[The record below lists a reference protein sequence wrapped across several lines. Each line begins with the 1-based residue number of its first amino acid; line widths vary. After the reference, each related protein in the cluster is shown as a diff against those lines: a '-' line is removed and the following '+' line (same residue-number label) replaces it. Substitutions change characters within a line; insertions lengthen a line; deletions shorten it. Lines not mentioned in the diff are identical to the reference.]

1 MQMKKRVLSV
11 LLALCLAGS
20 LASTAWAAGDQA
32 TPETAEADTSAVVL
46 NEEEE
51 QQDETAASQEETS
64 GEEQEPADQEEE
76 LQADAASYPAQE
88 FETTVESSDVT
99 VSVSA
104 PEGALPED
112 VTLTASL
119 VGSSE
124 DAADD
129 QAVADVAAELSDAG
143 VEYDGFVALDI
154 SFVDAGGAKVE
165 PLQPVAVNF
174 SLPSEMLPEDA
185 DPESLTVQ
193 HLAEDETG
201 AVEAVETVADAADAT
216 DGTIAV
222 DAAPAVL
229 AAAPEEA
236 PMPQDAEITAEFEV
250 EGFSTFTLTWSA
262 RYANGTTKKDFT
274 IHTYLENGTSL
285 NAAPDNFT
293 VGVANEYIFT
303 ADNPTLEIPGYEL
316 VRAEMVYELWNF
328 NESYWPWWDEGE
340 WVKTNW
346 GTVDIYSFN
355 TSNNWDDGAWTY
367 RYKTTESSQE
377 QTITIDDDYDDV
389 YFNLYYRQVSPSP
402 TSDLVIEDDISDTGS
417 LRANYSKT
425 LDPSKQYYYRWY
437 QQAADGTYQEIS
449 GELNDTISVYE
460 DGARETYMVRLYEV
474 GNEIPIAESL
484 PFQVPYYDQLQNGS
498 FEDVKVQGESSN
510 LQVTSGLYPEMVW
523 QTTGLGA
530 NVNRPGLDIEIVNA
544 RASSAESNYGITS
557 VPHGDQCAELNCEA
571 AGALYQDV
579 MTIPDRDL
587 YWSASHRARG
597 NRGGQDTMY
606 VIIMDAAVAAGN
618 VTTQNDIDDIVDDVI
633 HWNDNQAT
641 ITKYDTQITIWR
653 VQSGND
659 WTKIVNETYR
669 VPEGQYLTRFFFG
682 AGDVRSGDK
691 TQGNLIDNVSFSQY
705 RVPTE
710 PGKGMI
716 YIEKNV
722 EGFEQTVTIPANTY
736 TFTIYESGTVLKTV
750 TLPTEDAAPSN
761 TAAWR
766 VAVENLTSNTY
777 KVVEQQPTGSVE
789 GYQYKSTSTE
799 VNGAVTSTNET
810 EEFLLNQNTTVV
822 VEFTNTYTPTTGTLA
837 VTKQVEGWGDPDKIP
852 SGSFTFK
859 VYTGDTTTGDPV
871 ATFAL
876 PDNSGA
882 TPVWTK
888 ELTLPAGS
896 YTVVEE
902 QPGQNGTYQYD
913 STQIA
918 VGDEEASTGLTKAV
932 SVVASGTTNV
942 TVTNKYKPYT
952 GSLTIEKEVRGLTG
966 SASAADTRFLFAV
979 TGPSGMF
986 AEGETSKTFEAVDAE
1001 GAPAGGVTFNNGS
1014 DGTPTAT
1021 VTITGEGSLK
1031 INGLPLGTYTVQET
1045 SAPDIGDFYCELPT
1059 SSQSSTISNAMV
1071 GQLDQTV
1078 TITNTYKPYLTLDI
1092 TKSVTGE
1099 MGSSEDYF
1107 DFTLTGVD
1115 SDQYKLNDAQKTQT
1129 PGANFKLNN
1138 GSTVTLT
1145 GLKPGNTVTISETT
1159 ANGYTAQGI
1168 TIAEGSALTE
1178 EAFSNRTT
1186 TSVTIKIPEGNA
1198 ANLGTVIF
1206 TNHREAVAPT
1216 GLESN
1221 HTTPYTLMV
1230 TAAGIAGLAL
1240 IGGIV
1245 VRRRRRRME

>member
-1 MQMKKRVLSV
+1 MKKRVLSV

-51 QQDETAASQEETS
+51 QQDETTASQEETS
-64 GEEQEPADQEEE
+64 GEESADQEEE
-76 LQADAASYPAQE
+76 LQEDAASYPAKE

-129 QAVADVAAELSDAG
+129 QAVADVAAELDAAE

-285 NAAPDNFT
+285 NAAPENFT

-303 ADNPTLEIPGYEL
+303 ADNPTLEIPGYQI
-316 VRAEMVYELWNF
+316 VRAEMVYELW
-328 NESYWPWWDEGE
+328 EYEKEWWQWVGSWKLIDEGSSD
-340 WVKTNW
+340 V
-346 GTVDIYSFN
+346 YSFN
-355 TSNNWDDGAWTY
+355 TSNNWDNGAWTY

-377 QTITIDDDYDDV
+377 QTITIDDERDNV

-484 PFQVPYYDQLQNGS
+484 PFQVPYYNQLQNGS

-597 NRGGQDTMY
+597 NRNGKDTMY
-606 VIIMDAAVAAGN
+606 VIIMDAAVAAEN
-618 VTTQNDIDDIVDDVI
+618 VTTQNDIDDIVNDVGQW
-633 HWNDNQAT
+633 HDNQAT
-641 ITKYDTQITIWR
+641 ITKYNTQITIWR

-691 TQGNLIDNVSFSQY
+691 TQGNLIDKVSFSQY

-710 PGKGMI
+710 PGKGTI

-722 EGFEQTVTIPANTY
+722 EGFEQNVTIPENTY
-736 TFTIYESGTVLKTV
+736 TFTIYEDGTKLEDV

-777 KVVEQQPTGSVE
+777 KVVEQQPADSVKE
-789 GYQYKSTSTE
+789 YQYESTSTDVE
-799 VNGAVTSTNET
+799 GATTET
-810 EEFLLNQNTTVV
+810 RETKEFLLSQNTTVV

-837 VTKQVEGWGDPDKIP
+837 VTKQVEGWGDPNQMP
-852 SGSFTFK
+852 SGSFKFK
-859 VYTGDTTTGDPV
+859 VYAGDATTGDPV
-871 ATFAL
+871 ETFAL

-896 YTVVEE
+896 YTVVEK

-918 VGDEEASTGLTKAV
+918 VDGEQASTGLQKTV
-932 SVVASGTTNV
+932 SVVANETTNV

-952 GSLTIEKEVRGLTG
+952 GSLTIKKVVNGLTD
-966 SASAADTRFLFAV
+966 SAAANNTQFRFTI
-979 TGPSGMF
+979 TGPETMF
-986 AEGETSKTFEAVDAE
+986 TGAETSKTFDAVNAA

-1059 SSQSSTISNAMV
+1059 SSQSSTISNAME

-1115 SDQYKLNDAQKTQT
+1115 SDQYKLEQDQESED
-1129 PGANFKLNN
+1129 ANFKLNN

-1145 GLKPGNTVTISETT
+1145 GLKPGDTVTISETT

-1178 EAFSNRTT
+1178 KAFSNQTT
-1186 TSVTIKIPEGNA
+1186 TSVTITIPEGNA

-1221 HTTPYTLMV
+1221 HTTPYVLMI

>member
-88 FETTVESSDVT
+88 FEAAVESSDVT

-124 DAADD
+124 DDADD
-129 QAVADVAAELSDAG
+129 QAVADVAAELDAAE

-262 RYANGTTKKDFT
+262 RYANGTKKKDFT
-274 IHTYLENGTSL
+274 IHTYLEDDTPL

-303 ADNPTLEIPGYEL
+303 ADNPTLEIPGYQI
-316 VRAEMVYELWNF
+316 VRAEMVYKLWEYEKEWWQLEGSWELI
-328 NESYWPWWDEGE
+328 DEGSSD
-340 WVKTNW
+340 V
-346 GTVDIYSFN
+346 YSFN
-355 TSNNWDDGAWTY
+355 TSNNWDNGAWTY

-377 QTITIDDDYDDV
+377 QTITIDDERDNV

-417 LRANYSKT
+417 LRANYSGT
-425 LDPSKQYYYRWY
+425 LEYGKQYYYRWY
-437 QQAADGTYQEIS
+437 QQAADGSYQEIS

-606 VIIMDAAVAAGN
+606 VIIMDAAVAAEN
-618 VTTQNDIDDIVDDVI
+618 VTTQNDIDDIVDDVR
-633 HWNDNQAT
+633 HWSDNQAT
-641 ITKYDTQITIWR
+641 ITKYNTQITIWR

-691 TQGNLIDNVSFSQY
+691 TQGNLIDKVSFSQY

-710 PGKGMI
+710 PGKGTI

-722 EGFEQTVTIPANTY
+722 EGFEQNVTIPENTY
-736 TFTIYESGTVLKTV
+736 TFTIYEDGTKLEDV

-777 KVVEQQPTGSVE
+777 KVVEQQPADSVKE
-789 GYQYKSTSTE
+789 YQYESTSTDVE
-799 VNGAVTSTNET
+799 GATTET
-810 EEFLLNQNTTVV
+810 RETKEFLLSQNTTVV

-837 VTKQVEGWGDPDKIP
+837 VTKQVEGWGDPNQMP
-852 SGSFTFK
+852 SGSFKFK
-859 VYTGDTTTGDPV
+859 VYAGDATTGDPV
-871 ATFAL
+871 ETFAL

-896 YTVVEE
+896 YTVVEK

-918 VGDEEASTGLTKAV
+918 VDGEQASTGLQKTV
-932 SVVASGTTNV
+932 SVVANETTNV

-952 GSLTIEKEVRGLTG
+952 GSLTIKKVVNGLTD
-966 SASAADTRFLFAV
+966 SAAANNTQFRFTI
-979 TGPSGMF
+979 TGPETMF
-986 AEGETSKTFEAVDAE
+986 TGAETSKTFDAVNAA

-1045 SAPDIGDFYCELPT
+1045 RAPDIGDFYCELPT
-1059 SSQSSTISNAMV
+1059 SSQSSTISNAME

-1115 SDQYKLNDAQKTQT
+1115 SDQYELKDAQVTQT

-1145 GLKPGNTVTISETT
+1145 GLKPGDIVTISETT
-1159 ANGYTAQGI
+1159 ANGYTAKGI

-1178 EAFSNRTT
+1178 EAFYNQTT
-1186 TSVTIKIPEGNA
+1186 TSVTITIPEGNA

>member
-1 MQMKKRVLSV
+1 MKKRVLSALLV
-11 LLALCLAGS
+11 LCMACS
-20 LASTAWAAGDQA
+20 MVSTVWANQA
-32 TPETAEADTSAVVL
+32 TPETATP
-46 NEEEE
+46 
-51 QQDETAASQEETS
+51 ETAATAS
-64 GEEQEPADQEEE
+64 PAPSPTPDVS
-76 LQADAASYPAQE
+76 AYPAR
-88 FETTVESSDVT
+88 TVEQTVPGADVT
-99 VSVSA
+99 VKVDVPA
-104 PEGALPED
+104 GALPED
-112 VTLTASL
+112 AVLTAAL
-119 VGSSE
+119 VGTSE
-124 DAADD
+124 DTH
-129 QAVADVAAELSDAG
+129 QAEVADVAAELDAAE

-201 AVEAVETVADAADAT
+201 AVEAVETVADAADVT

-250 EGFSTFTLTWSA
+250 DGFSTFTLTWSA
-262 RYANGTTKKDFT
+262 RYTSGTTQTDFA

-316 VRAEMVYELWNF
+316 VRAEMVYELWNLK
-328 NESYWPWWDEGE
+328 EGYWPWENDEWE
-340 WVKTNW
+340 MTNE

-355 TSNNWDDGAWTY
+355 TSNNYSNGTWTY
-367 RYKTTESSQE
+367 RYKTSESSSE
-377 QTITIDDDYDDV
+377 QTIQIDDDRDDV
-389 YFNLYYRQVSPSP
+389 YFNLYYKQVSPSP

-417 LRANYSKT
+417 LRANYSGTKNP
-425 LDPSKQYYYRWY
+425 DKQYYYRWY
-437 QQAADGTYQEIS
+437 QQAADGSYQEIS
-449 GELNDTISVYE
+449 GELTDEISVYE

-474 GNEIPIAESL
+474 GNETSVAESL

-498 FEDVKVQGESSN
+498 FEDVKVQSSSSN

-530 NVNRPGLDIEIVNA
+530 NNDRPGLDIEIVNA

-579 MTIPDRDL
+579 MTIPEINL

-597 NRGGQDTMY
+597 NGSGQDTMY
-606 VIIMDAAVAAGN
+606 VIIMDAAVAAKN
-618 VTTQNDIDDIVDDVI
+618 VTTQEDIDDIVGGVES
-633 HWNDNQAT
+633 WEWSNNRAT
-641 ITKYDTQITIWR
+641 ITKYGTQITIWR
-653 VQSGND
+653 IQSGND
-659 WTKIVNETYR
+659 WHSIVNETYH

-682 AGDVRSGDK
+682 AGDVRSGDI

-705 RVPTE
+705 RVPTDPE
-710 PGKGMI
+710 KGMI
-716 YIEKNV
+716 YVEKNV
-722 EGFEQTVTIPANTY
+722 KGVEQDVTIPANTY
-736 TFTIYESGTVLKTV
+736 TFTIYENGIGVRTV

-761 TAAWR
+761 TAAWS

-777 KVVEQQPTGSVE
+777 KVVEQQPAGSVKE
-789 GYQYKSTSTE
+789 YQYESTSTD
-799 VNGAVTSTNET
+799 VNGSET
-810 EEFLLNQNTTVV
+810 AGLETTEFILSQNTMVV

-837 VTKQVEGWGDPDKIP
+837 VTKQVEGWGNLNQMP
-852 SGSFTFK
+852 SGSFKFK
-859 VYTGDTTTGDPV
+859 VYAGGATTGNPV

-918 VGDEEASTGLTKAV
+918 VGGKQASTGLQKTV
-932 SVVASGTTNV
+932 SVVANETTNV

-952 GSLTIEKEVRGLTG
+952 GSLTIKKVVNGLTD
-966 SASAADTRFLFAV
+966 SATANNTQFRFTI
-979 TGPSGMF
+979 TGPETMF
-986 AEGETSKTFEAVDAE
+986 TGAETSKTFDAVNAA
-1001 GAPAGGVTFNNGS
+1001 GASAGSVTFKKGP
-1014 DGTPTAT
+1014 DGAATAAT
-1021 VTITGEGSLK
+1021 AEVTITGEGSLK
-1031 INGLPLGTYTVQET
+1031 INGLPLGQYTVQET
-1045 SAPDIGDFYCELPT
+1045 SAPDIGDFYCDLTDEPV
-1059 SSQSSTISNAMV
+1059 SKTISNTPET
-1071 GQLDQTV
+1071 QLDQTA
-1078 TITNTYKPYLTLDI
+1078 TITNTYKPYKTLTI
-1092 TKSVTGE
+1092 EKTVTGE
-1099 MGSSEDYF
+1099 MGSDDDAF
-1107 DFTLTGVD
+1107 DFTIEKTTGTLTEGDVTEVAD
-1115 SDQYKLNDAQKTQT
+1115 TSVVENSIKFVKDDEDGKDKITFQLKNGGQVTLGHLKDTDVVTITETNPGNGYTLKTITLPQET
-1129 PGANFKLNN
+1129 INGEAKTANGFSESNKIV
-1138 GSTVTLT
+1138 TVTMADVTLT
-1145 GLKPGNTVTISETT
+1145 DD
-1159 ANGYTAQGI
+1159 
-1168 TIAEGSALTE
+1168 
-1178 EAFSNRTT
+1178 
-1186 TSVTIKIPEGNA
+1186 
-1198 ANLGTVIF
+1198 NLGNINF
-1206 TNHREAVAPT
+1206 LNERLAVAPT
-1216 GLESN
+1216 GLESD
-1221 HTTPYTLMV
+1221 HTAPYALMV
-1230 TAAGIAGLAL
+1230 TAAGIASLAL
-1240 IGGIV
+1240 VGGIAARRI
-1245 VRRRRRRME
+1245 RRRREW

>member
-88 FETTVESSDVT
+88 FEAAVESSDVT

-124 DAADD
+124 DDADD
-129 QAVADVAAELSDAG
+129 QAVADVAAELDAAE

-262 RYANGTTKKDFT
+262 RYANGTKKKDFT
-274 IHTYLENGTSL
+274 IHTYLEDDTPL

-303 ADNPTLEIPGYEL
+303 ADNPTLEIPGYQI
-316 VRAEMVYELWNF
+316 VRAEMVYKLWEYEKEWWQLEGSWELI
-328 NESYWPWWDEGE
+328 DEGSSD
-340 WVKTNW
+340 V
-346 GTVDIYSFN
+346 YSFN
-355 TSNNWDDGAWTY
+355 TSNNWDNGAWTY

-377 QTITIDDDYDDV
+377 QTITIDDERDNV

-402 TSDLVIEDDISDTGS
+402 TSDLVIEDDISDAGS
-417 LRANYSKT
+417 LRANYSET

-606 VIIMDAAVAAGN
+606 VIIMDAAVAAEN
-618 VTTQNDIDDIVDDVI
+618 VTTQNDIDDIVDDVR
-633 HWNDNQAT
+633 HWSDNQAT
-641 ITKYDTQITIWR
+641 ITKYNTQITIWR

-691 TQGNLIDNVSFSQY
+691 TQGNLIDKVSFSQY

-710 PGKGMI
+710 PGKGTI

-722 EGFEQTVTIPANTY
+722 EGFEQNVTIPENTY
-736 TFTIYESGTVLKTV
+736 TFTIYEDGTKLEDV

-777 KVVEQQPTGSVE
+777 KVVEQQPADSVKE
-789 GYQYKSTSTE
+789 YQYESTSTDVE
-799 VNGAVTSTNET
+799 GATTET
-810 EEFLLNQNTTVV
+810 RETKEFLLSQNTTVV

-837 VTKQVEGWGDPDKIP
+837 VTKQVEGWGDPNQMP
-852 SGSFTFK
+852 SGSFKFK
-859 VYTGDTTTGDPV
+859 VYAGDATTGDPV
-871 ATFAL
+871 ETFAL

-896 YTVVEE
+896 YTVVEK

-918 VGDEEASTGLTKAV
+918 VDGEQASTGLQKTV
-932 SVVASGTTNV
+932 SVVANETTNV

-952 GSLTIEKEVRGLTG
+952 GSLTIKKVVNGLTD
-966 SASAADTRFLFAV
+966 SAAANNTQFRFTI
-979 TGPSGMF
+979 TGPETMF
-986 AEGETSKTFEAVDAE
+986 TGAETSKTFDAVNAA

-1045 SAPDIGDFYCELPT
+1045 RAPDIGDFYCELPT
-1059 SSQSSTISNAMV
+1059 SSQSSTISNAME

-1115 SDQYKLNDAQKTQT
+1115 SDQYELKDAQVTQT

-1145 GLKPGNTVTISETT
+1145 GLKPGDIVTISETT
-1159 ANGYTAQGI
+1159 ANGYTAKGI

-1178 EAFSNRTT
+1178 EAFYNQTT
-1186 TSVTIKIPEGNA
+1186 TSVTITIPEGNA

>member
-1 MQMKKRVLSV
+1 MKKRVLSALLV
-11 LLALCLAGS
+11 LCMACS
-20 LASTAWAAGDQA
+20 MVSTVWANQA
-32 TPETAEADTSAVVL
+32 TPETATP
-46 NEEEE
+46 
-51 QQDETAASQEETS
+51 ETAATAS
-64 GEEQEPADQEEE
+64 PAPSPTPDVS
-76 LQADAASYPAQE
+76 AYPAR
-88 FETTVESSDVT
+88 TVEQTVPGADVT
-99 VSVSA
+99 VKVDV
-104 PEGALPED
+104 PVGALPED
-112 VTLTASL
+112 AVLTAAL
-119 VGSSE
+119 VGTSE
-124 DAADD
+124 DTH
-129 QAVADVAAELSDAG
+129 QAEVADVAAELDAAE

-274 IHTYLENGTSL
+274 IHTYLENDTPL
-285 NAAPDNFT
+285 NAVPDNFT

-316 VRAEMVYELWNF
+316 VRAEMVYELWDY
-328 NESYWPWWDEGE
+328 EEAQWWWQDGSWQLIE
-340 WVKTNW
+340 KQ
-346 GTVDIYSFN
+346 TVDIYSFN
-355 TSNNWDDGAWTY
+355 TSNNWDNGAWTY
-367 RYKTTESSQE
+367 RYKTSESSSE
-377 QTITIDDDYDDV
+377 QTIQIDDNHDNV

-417 LRANYSKT
+417 LRANYSGTKNP
-425 LDPSKQYYYRWY
+425 DKQYYYRWY
-437 QQAADGTYQEIS
+437 QQAADGSYQEIS

-474 GNEIPIAESL
+474 GNENPIAESL

-597 NRGGQDTMY
+597 NRGGKDTMY
-606 VIIMDAAVAAGN
+606 VIIMDAAVAAEN
-618 VTTQNDIDDIVDDVI
+618 VTTQNDIDDIVNDVGQW
-633 HWNDNQAT
+633 HDNQAT
-641 ITKYDTQITIWR
+641 ITKYNTQITIWR

-691 TQGNLIDNVSFSQY
+691 TQGNLIDKVSFSQY
-705 RVPTE
+705 RVPTD
-710 PGKGMI
+710 PDKATV
-716 YIEKNV
+716 YIEKSV
-722 EGFEQTVTIPANTY
+722 EGVEQGVTIPANTY
-736 TFTIYESGTVLKTV
+736 TFTIYENGKELKTV
-750 TLPTEDAAPSN
+750 TLPKENATLSD

-810 EEFLLNQNTTVV
+810 QEFLLNQNTTVV

-837 VTKQVEGWGDPDKIP
+837 VTKQVEGWGDPDQMP
-852 SGSFTFK
+852 TGSFTFK
-859 VYTGDTTTGDPV
+859 VYAGGTTTGDPV

-876 PDNSGA
+876 PDNSGT

-902 QPGQNGTYQYD
+902 QPGKNGTYQYD

-918 VGDEEASTGLTKAV
+918 VGDEQASTSLQKTV
-932 SVVASGTTNV
+932 SVVANETTSV

-952 GSLTIEKEVRGLTG
+952 GSLTIKKEVDGLTD
-966 SASAADTRFLFAV
+966 SATANNTQFRFTI
-979 TGPSGMF
+979 TGPETMF
-986 AEGETSKTFEAVDAE
+986 TGAETSKTFDAVNAA

-1059 SSQSSTISNAMV
+1059 SSQSSTISNAME

-1115 SDQYKLNDAQKTQT
+1115 SDQYKLEQDQESED
-1129 PGANFKLNN
+1129 ANFKLNN

-1145 GLKPGNTVTISETT
+1145 GLKPGDTVIISETT
-1159 ANGYTAQGI
+1159 ANGYTAKGI

-1178 EAFSNRTT
+1178 EAFSNQTT
-1186 TSVTIKIPEGNA
+1186 TSVTITIPEGNA
-1198 ANLGTVIF
+1198 ADLGTVIF
-1206 TNHREAVAPT
+1206 TNHRAAVAPT

-1221 HTTPYTLMV
+1221 HTTPYVLMI
-1230 TAAGIAGLAL
+1230 TAAGMAGLAL
-1240 IGGIV
+1240 IGGMAARR
-1245 VRRRRRRME
+1245 VRRRRED